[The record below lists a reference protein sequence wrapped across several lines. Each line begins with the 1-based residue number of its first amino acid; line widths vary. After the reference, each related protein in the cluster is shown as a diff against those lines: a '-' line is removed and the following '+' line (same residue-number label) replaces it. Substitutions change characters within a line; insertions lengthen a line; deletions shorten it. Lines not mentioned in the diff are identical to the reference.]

1 MNDQDHDMNK
11 DARNVPNGAHSTNAA
26 HSRNTGRS
34 TLFPRSNSPL
44 GLKNALNQFENDIHI
59 KAHRHQLTAMNCG
72 GKKAELNQV
81 DEAGS
86 GLDKENV
93 GANGQS
99 HVPPIDHTFKTR
111 QSEDDSSCTMTDN
124 PESFRPVRNM
134 EGFANHKKASNA
146 RNEVGCRMLTT
157 MACHRF
163 LRLAALAV
171 GGSEDETKR
180 NSHRSIAAA
189 VGEIDQ
195 APEPCNGACSGAYFG
210 RPSDDSLA
218 VAVAVVGD
226 EDDDMIP
233 AALKYDPE
241 AKAPARRSCR
251 FHLYFI
257 LASVLTIAIC
267 ASVTVGILQGNNSLT
282 STQPPAPT
290 TAPTTDREGNG
301 IFYQLIEI
309 VGETNLKNPN
319 SSQGRAADW
328 IIKKDPM
335 VLSPGS
341 DALTQRYLLAL
352 FYISTTEDK
361 QWLSCNP
368 PTDQEGDDCTLGT
381 SISAGEVGLPVTT
394 AALGRWLSAR
404 HECEWAGIK
413 CDEFNQIRNID
424 LAGQE
429 IRGTFPPEILL
440 LPFLQ
445 SIALPVNELYGT
457 LPSELSSTKHLLNIE
472 LQYNFLTGQIP
483 TEWYKIIGLQSIN
496 IAGNFITGTISTEI
510 GVLRALKGWFIQE
523 NALEGTIPTE
533 FGKVPS
539 IAFTR
544 WSRNFLTGTLPSELG
559 NLRNL
564 KELWVAKN
572 ELTGRMP
579 SELGKI
585 HSMLDLRLDQNHIT
599 GSVPDEHYNMSEL
612 RRWDLYNMN
621 LSGTLSAKISQLT
634 NIQTFRV
641 ARNRISGTI
650 PTEMGSMIALQ
661 DVELHQNDLTG
672 AIPSALCSL
681 RGLEGIVILSADCG
695 RTNGIDDP
703 MVTCSL
709 TCCSSCCDSATGF
722 CDPAMN
728 STQTQ
733 I

>member
-1 MNDQDHDMNK
+1 MNK
-11 DARNVPNGAHSTNAA
+11 DTRDVPNGAHSTNAA

-44 GLKNALNQFENDIHI
+44 GLKKALNQFEI

-81 DEAGS
+81 DEAGR

-111 QSEDDSSCTMTDN
+111 QSEDDSSRTMTDN
-124 PESFRPVRNM
+124 RESLRPVRNM
-134 EGFANHKKASNA
+134 EGFANHKFHCTRQSEEANTHPHAHQPLKRLKGESANMTHQKGFQRAKRSRLSDA
-146 RNEVGCRMLTT
+146 DDDGMSPS
-157 MACHRF
+157 F

-180 NSHRSIAAA
+180 SLHRSIAAA

-195 APEPCNGACSGAYFG
+195 APEPCNGACSSAYFD
-210 RPSDDSLA
+210 RPSEDSLA

-226 EDDDMIP
+226 EDDDVIP

-267 ASVTVGILQGNNSLT
+267 ASVTIGILQGNNSLT

-472 LQYNFLTGQIP
+472 LQYNFLSGQIP

-496 IAGNFITGTISTEI
+496 IAGNFITGTISTDI

-539 IAFTR
+539 IGRCICCFSHVMIPRSHTASMSQPSLVGR
-544 WSRNFLTGTLPSELG
+544 GTSLWELYHPNSGISE
-559 NLRNL
+559 
-564 KELWVAKN
+564 
-572 ELTGRMP
+572 T
-579 SELGKI
+579 
-585 HSMLDLRLDQNHIT
+585 
-599 GSVPDEHYNMSEL
+599 
-612 RRWDLYNMN
+612 
-621 LSGTLSAKISQLT
+621 
-634 NIQTFRV
+634 
-641 ARNRISGTI
+641 
-650 PTEMGSMIALQ
+650 
-661 DVELHQNDLTG
+661 
-672 AIPSALCSL
+672 
-681 RGLEGIVILSADCG
+681 
-695 RTNGIDDP
+695 
-703 MVTCSL
+703 
-709 TCCSSCCDSATGF
+709 
-722 CDPAMN
+722 
-728 STQTQ
+728 
-733 I
+733 